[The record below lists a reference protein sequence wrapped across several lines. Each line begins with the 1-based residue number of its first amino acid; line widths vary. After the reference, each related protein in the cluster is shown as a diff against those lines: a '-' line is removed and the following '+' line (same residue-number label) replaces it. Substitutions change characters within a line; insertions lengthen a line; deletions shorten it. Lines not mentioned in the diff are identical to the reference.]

1 MSKIRSEWTLQ
12 EYKVHDFLGEEKIK
26 HKMHP
31 KIYGR
36 PDIILNKNLIVF
48 LDGCFWHGCAK
59 HCRLPETRK
68 EYWENKI
75 RKNKKRDIYVTKKL
89 KENNYNVIRIWE
101 HDLKKKDNKKKFLNR
116 LGLKNIEMHEVQK

>member
-1 MSKIRSEWTLQ
+1 MADVFTKKKRSEIMSKIRSEWTLQ

-75 RKNKKRDIYVTKKL
+75 RKKETFTSQRNSKKI
-89 KENNYNVIRIWE
+89 II
-101 HDLKKKDNKKKFLNR
+101 
-116 LGLKNIEMHEVQK
+116 